1 MRNKSEETRKRDIAR
16 SWEWQKNN
24 IKNFTLKLN
33 KVTDKEII
41 ELLEHTPNKTDYIR
55 QLILKDMKQKS
66 LKFVAKIYL
75 QIKYC
80 ML

>member
-55 QLILKDMKQKS
+55 QLILKDMK
-66 LKFVAKIYL
+66 
-75 QIKYC
+75 
-80 ML
+80 